1 MNKLFL
7 LALLLA
13 TSGVRAS
20 STVDSV
26 PRLEVG
32 KRYNWLI
39 NRSIREE
46 NMGRWYGA
54 ANRIFYRSASH
65 PDYTPIGFMGKHIE
79 PYFSENPMAKKEF
92 MAFRKNRAWG
102 MACYVA
108 AVGTSVYT
116 IVQMPN
122 WFTARFSGAGNADY
136 SSVGLA
142 VGLVST
148 IGLSILSNVLNM
160 HSERHLLKAV
170 GHVNGLYGGHSPEK
184 KRDIC
189 FDLVGD
195 RRLGMGI
202 RMKF

>member
-13 TSGVRAS
+13 ASGVRAS
-20 STVDSV
+20 ATVDSV

-54 ANRIFYRSASH
+54 ANRIFYRSAGH
-65 PDYTPIGFMGKHIE
+65 PDYAPIGFMGKHIE

-92 MAFRKNRAWG
+92 IVFRKNRAWG

-108 AVGTSVYT
+108 AVGTSVFT
-116 IVQMPN
+116 IVQMPR
-122 WFTARFSGAGNADY
+122 WFIARFTGAGNTDY
-136 SSVGLA
+136 SSIWLA

-170 GHVNGLYGGHSPEK
+170 GHANGLYGGHFPEK
-184 KRDIC
+184 KRGIS
-189 FDLVGD
+189 FDLIGD

>member
-1 MNKLFL
+1 M
-7 LALLLA
+7 ALLLA
-13 TSGVRAS
+13 TAGGLQAS
-20 STVDSV
+20 AIIDSV

-32 KRYNWLI
+32 KRSNWLI

-54 ANRIFYRSASH
+54 ANRIFYRSSSH
-65 PDYTPIGFMGKHIE
+65 PDYSPIGFMGKHIE

-92 MAFRKNRAWG
+92 IVFRKNRAWG

-116 IVQMPN
+116 ILQMPT
-122 WFTARFSGAGNADY
+122 WFSARFSGAGNSDY
-136 SSVGLA
+136 SSAGLA

-148 IGLSILSNVLNM
+148 IGLSILSNILNM

-170 GHVNGLYGGHSPEK
+170 GHANGLYGGYSPEK

-202 RMKF
+202 RIKF